1 MRDWTHKRTLKA
13 AHWAGCT
20 FTKNMKRHIVR
31 TQMQADEYASFLK
44 GFSRTLYKK
53 KSHYARKLLLG
64 EPVTVIYRN
73 HSLDDFI
80 EMAVGL
86 MKELRLFA
94 SMETLSVSE
103 KETLEQKV
111 LSIQKH
117 LIQVIDSCSHT
128 S

>member
-1 MRDWTHKRTLKA
+1 
-13 AHWAGCT
+13 
-20 FTKNMKRHIVR
+20 
-31 TQMQADEYASFLK
+31 MQAEEYESFLK

-86 MKELRLFA
+86 MKDLRLFFS
-94 SMETLSVSE
+94 SMETLSVSD

-117 LIQVIDSCSHT
+117 LIQVVDLCSHT